1 MVRATWNGW
10 DLELSSVNMSVS
22 MRRVSGGA
30 IGGGS
35 GSGSVY
41 LVRYDANQ
49 VVYERVHDESEGRAF
64 KLVEVRV
71 NVIVNHVNVI
81 MEVRVRV
88 RATDL
93 LSSESLSVSVSECE
107 YRCDEFKSNE

>member
-64 KLVEVRV
+64 KLVVEVRV

-88 RATDL
+88 RETNYYPL
-93 LSSESLSVSVSECE
+93 KV
-107 YRCDEFKSNE
+107 